1 MKTSSVSGQDSYSL
15 STSGPDYALILA
27 GHQVCECRS
36 ERARRRNMWKQM
48 RLGVISSDSV
58 LHTGQCHT
66 SSKHALGNEG
76 SPGIERPCGFSHAT
90 ANSLVLFVAAHSH
103 LAVVICG
110 NNLIR
115 LERKKEN
122 L

>member
-1 MKTSSVSGQDSYSL
+1 
-15 STSGPDYALILA
+15 
-27 GHQVCECRS
+27 
-36 ERARRRNMWKQM
+36 MWKQM